1 MLTEVL
7 PAYLYQQ
14 YTQDPYS
21 DDLQSF
27 FTAYNNTS
35 QQYLNNTNALNLPI
49 YTIQS
54 YPLLDWT
61 AKSIYGM
68 SRPSISNPVVFSNL
82 GVYDTVP
89 YNTTAYSQDIETS
102 PNNYYEVTDDVYKRI
117 LTWNFYKGDGFQYTT
132 QWLKRRVARFIYGV
146 NGTDIPNI
154 ADIYNVSVVYNSNNA
169 ITITIPN
176 LAISPIFNSAIQS
189 GVLNLPFE
197 YSYTIV
203 Y

>member
-1 MLTEVL
+1 MLTQVL

-14 YTQDPYS
+14 YTKDPYNE
-21 DDLQSF
+21 DLQSF

-35 QQYLNNTNALNLPI
+35 QVYLDNTNSLDLPI
-49 YTIQS
+49 YTVQS
-54 YPLLDWT
+54 YPLLDWVGT
-61 AKSIYGM
+61 SIYGM
-68 SRPSISNPVVFSNL
+68 PRPSISNPVIFSTL

-102 PNNYYEVTDDVYKRI
+102 PNSYYEVTDDVYKRI

-146 NGTDIPNI
+146 DGTNIPNI
-154 ADIYNVSVVYNSNNA
+154 DDIYNISVVYNSNNE
-169 ITITIPN
+169 ITITIPD
-176 LAISPIFNSAIQS
+176 LTISPIFQAAIQS